1 MKQRLETVFLDLCK
15 TVAVLLLAYGIS
27 SVLMELVGEHGNAE
41 LVYVLAVVVVSSCT
55 NGYGYGIAA
64 SIISAFCVNYFFMYP
79 YEQFTLLLQGYP
91 IAFASMLVIAA
102 IVCTLT
108 SRTKMQAREARE
120 REKQTLELSR
130 QNQRLSQ
137 EKAMAYVEAEKEK
150 MRGNLL
156 RAISHDLRTP
166 LTGILGASS
175 VIMEHGGTADR
186 KELQRLAADMK
197 EDAEWLINM
206 VENLLSVTRM
216 VQSGQAVLEL
226 KPEAVEEV
234 MADAVLKI
242 RKRFPEAGIKVQA
255 PYDLLMVHMDPLLIK
270 QVLINLLENA
280 IRHSEDSLH
289 ISLTAQ
295 QCRREGDGLEYAV
308 FQVSDQ
314 GTGLDDAVR
323 DAVRL
328 GMPLSPE
335 EGGDSTRGSGIGLSA
350 CQSIIKAHH
359 GFFEAENRT
368 EGGAVFRFGLPMT
381 EEDMIYESETD
392 HTAD

>member
-1 MKQRLETVFLDLCK
+1 MKQRLKTILPDLGK
-15 TVAVLLLAYGIS
+15 TVAALLLAYGAS
-27 SVLMELVGEHGNAE
+27 CVLIQLVGGHGSAE

-55 NGYGYGIAA
+55 NGYVYGIIV
-64 SIISAFCVNYFFMYP
+64 SIVSAFCVNYFFMYP

-120 REKQTLELSR
+120 REKQTLELYA

-175 VIMEHGGTADR
+175 VILEHGGTADR
-186 KELQRLAADMK
+186 KEIQKLAADMK

-216 VQSGQAVLEL
+216 IQSGQAVLEM

-242 RKRFPEAGIKVQA
+242 RKRFPEAGIKVQV

-295 QCRREGDGLEYAV
+295 RCRREEDGRDYAV
-308 FQVSDQ
+308 FQVSDW

-323 DAVRL
+323 DAVRQ
-328 GMPLSPE
+328 GMPLAPE
-335 EGGDSTRGSGIGLSA
+335 EGGDSTRGSGIGMSA

-392 HTAD
+392 HTAH

>member
-1 MKQRLETVFLDLCK
+1 MKQHLETVFLDLCK

-27 SVLMELVGEHGNAE
+27 SVLMELVGEHGNEE

-55 NGYGYGIAA
+55 NGYAYGIAA
-64 SIISAFCVNYFFMYP
+64 SIISVFCVNYFFMYP

-108 SRTKMQAREARE
+108 SRTKMQAKEARE
-120 REKQTLELSR
+120 REKQTLELSQ

-137 EKAMAYVEAEKEK
+137 EKARAYVEAEKEK

-175 VIMEHGGTADR
+175 VILEHGSTADR
-186 KELQRLAADMK
+186 KELQKLAADMK

-216 VQSGQAVLEL
+216 VQSGETVLEM
-226 KPEAVEEV
+226 KSEAVEEV
-234 MADAVLKI
+234 MADAVMKI
-242 RKRFPEAGIKVQA
+242 RKRFPEAGIKVQV

-280 IRHSEDSLH
+280 IRHSEDSVH

-295 QCRREGDGLEYAV
+295 QCKREPDGREYAV

-314 GTGLDDAVR
+314 GIGLDHAVR
-323 DAVRL
+323 EAVRQ
-328 GMPLSPE
+328 GMPLAPE